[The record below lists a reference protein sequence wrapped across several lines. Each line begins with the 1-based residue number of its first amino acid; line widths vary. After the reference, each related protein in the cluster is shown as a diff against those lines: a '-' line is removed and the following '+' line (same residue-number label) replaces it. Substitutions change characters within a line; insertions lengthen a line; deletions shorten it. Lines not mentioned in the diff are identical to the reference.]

1 MLLVR
6 AMILMLLFA
15 SRPEGGAI
23 AQSNLIQTG
32 DLATRGL
39 KDSDFPRV
47 KELAPGVYSYEA
59 AGVADPPGL
68 MTTNS
73 LIVVTTGGV
82 IVADGQGSVPAVER
96 MIAEIRK
103 LTPQPIKYVVV
114 CSDHGDH
121 TAGNPA
127 FKAAFPGVVFI
138 SSPVSQ
144 KALAASATPPTETV
158 TDKRSLTLGGKTVE
172 ILNLGRAHTGGD
184 LTVYVPAV
192 KVLFMSEVYFHRLFP
207 AMRAGYP
214 SEWLAAVGKAQAMNA
229 TWYIPGHGFVDD
241 APTLKVELEEARKAI
256 AYVIKEATRLHALGL
271 ACPPRVRGSPP
282 PACPAND
289 KADWGPYADWTLH
302 GTEPPIAIS
311 RVYQEIEGKL
321 P

>member
-1 MLLVR
+1 MTFAR
-6 AMILMLLFA
+6 ALMLMLLFMGHA
-15 SRPEGGAI
+15 F

-39 KDSDFPRV
+39 KESDFPRV
-47 KELAPGVYSYEA
+47 KQLAPNVYAYEA
-59 AGVADPPGL
+59 AGPADPPGL

-73 LIVVTTGGV
+73 LIVVGPDGV
-82 IVADGQGSVPAVER
+82 IVADGQGSVPAVEK
-96 MIAEIRK
+96 MITEIKK
-103 LTPQPIKYVVV
+103 LTRAPIKYVVI

-127 FKAAFPGVVFI
+127 FKAAFPDVVFI

-144 KALAASATPPTETV
+144 KALAASANPPTETV
-158 TDKRSLTLGGKTVE
+158 ADKRVLKVGNTEVE

-184 LTVYVPAV
+184 LSVYVPSA
-192 KVLFMSEVYFHRLFP
+192 KVLFMSEAYFHRLFP

-214 SEWLAAVGKAQAMNA
+214 SEWLAVIGKAQAMNA

-256 AYVIKEATRLHALGL
+256 AYVIKEATRLHALNL
-271 ACPPRVRGSPP
+271 PCPPRARGAPP
-282 PACPAND
+282 PACVAN
-289 KADWGPYADWTLH
+289 AQANWGPYADWTLH

>member
-1 MLLVR
+1 MIRLL
-6 AMILMLLFA
+6 AAALLFLA
-15 SRPEGGAI
+15 PAAL
-23 AQSNLIQTG
+23 AQQKPIQTG

-39 KDSDFPRV
+39 SEKDYPQV
-47 KELAPGVYSYEA
+47 KQLAPGVYSYEA
-59 AGVADPPGL
+59 AGPADPPGL

-73 LIVVTTGGV
+73 LIVVTGGGV
-82 IVADGQGSVPAVER
+82 VVADGQGNVPAAER

-103 LTPQPIKYVVV
+103 LTAEPIKYVVV

-121 TAGNPA
+121 TGGNAA
-127 FKAAFPGVVFI
+127 FKAAFPDVVFI

-144 KALAASATPPTETV
+144 KALEKSAVVPTETV
-158 TDKRSLTLGGKTVE
+158 SDKRTLELGAKEVD

-184 LTVYVPAV
+184 LTVYVPAD

-214 SEWLAAVGKAQAMNA
+214 SEWEAAIRKAQAMNA
-229 TWYIPGHGFVDD
+229 AWYIPGHGFVDD
-241 APTLKVELEEARKAI
+241 AATLKSELEEARKAI
-256 AYVIKEATRLHALGL
+256 AYTIKEATRLHALGL
-271 ACPPRVRGSPP
+271 ACPPRVRGAPP

-289 KADWGPYADWTLH
+289 KANWGPYADWTLH